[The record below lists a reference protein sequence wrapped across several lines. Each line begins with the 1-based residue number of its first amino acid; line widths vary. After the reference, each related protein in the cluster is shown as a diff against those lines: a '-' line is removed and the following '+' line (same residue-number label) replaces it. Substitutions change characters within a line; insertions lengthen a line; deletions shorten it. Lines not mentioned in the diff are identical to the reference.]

1 MSQLVRLKKK
11 RAKKTYPGY
20 LLMFTVILILMR
32 ITNELSSNISTFI
45 QSSVVNEFYVRQGL
59 SYEAGLARFTGLSI
73 SVSMLALLS
82 VFYKPLADVLG
93 RKAVL
98 CVNTA
103 ATAAGM
109 LLIFASPTVVVYC
122 LGTAVCSFFT
132 QNDVQMVY
140 ILETAPK
147 DRGAGLFGLIKS
159 FGILGLL
166 IIPILRQTVMNNDAA
181 RWRSLYLAPAV
192 VCILICVLL
201 LLFCRESRLFLDRRI
216 SFLEHGKERKESSGN
231 LSLGASIRY
240 ILKNQNLRASIIAYS
255 FYGLCSMAAYMYVES
270 IMTTNGMTAEDV
282 TKALY
287 VYPFVYA
294 AMSFLGGGA
303 ADRWG
308 RKAVVVT
315 TGGFVAAGF
324 LMFVWGCARGWDP
337 ILVGFLN
344 GIYLGGYWV
353 CGDYISVLFLEKVPT
368 QLRAS
373 VLAGANVLMMAGCFL
388 GIAAQMLLMLKVGL
402 NLASLLIIVPCISCC
417 VLVIAFRVKET
428 RGTDLKDVE

>member
-109 LLIFASPTVVVYC
+109 LLMFASPTVVVYC

-216 SFLEHGKERKESSGN
+216 SFLEHGK
-231 LSLGASIRY
+231 
-240 ILKNQNLRASIIAYS
+240 
-255 FYGLCSMAAYMYVES
+255 
-270 IMTTNGMTAEDV
+270 
-282 TKALY
+282 
-287 VYPFVYA
+287 
-294 AMSFLGGGA
+294 
-303 ADRWG
+303 
-308 RKAVVVT
+308 
-315 TGGFVAAGF
+315 
-324 LMFVWGCARGWDP
+324 
-337 ILVGFLN
+337 
-344 GIYLGGYWV
+344 
-353 CGDYISVLFLEKVPT
+353 
-368 QLRAS
+368 
-373 VLAGANVLMMAGCFL
+373 
-388 GIAAQMLLMLKVGL
+388 
-402 NLASLLIIVPCISCC
+402 
-417 VLVIAFRVKET
+417 
-428 RGTDLKDVE
+428 